1 MKNLITLSTL
11 SLLLTSCSSVLI
23 FTPGDIIQLLL
34 VYLAVSYIAAIIYTA
49 DGKNSLRKYFM
60 INLFLTPLLGYVYYK
75 STKVK

>member
-1 MKNLITLSTL
+1 MKNLIALSTL
-11 SLLLTSCSSVLI
+11 SLLLTSCNSVLI